1 MPFPYHAVLL
11 RVYIVTFPFDLHSA
25 AVFDSHIPCRSHA
38 VPLPCHEY
46 AFHGR
51 FVAGWRHADGM
62 RTAWELNVG
71 DLTAVGAFL
80 LQCGVTGSLL
90 SEAGEWQGR
99 GRVAAWYV

>member
-1 MPFPYHAVLL
+1 M
-11 RVYIVTFPFDLHSA
+11 TFPFDLHSA
-25 AVFDSHIPCRSHA
+25 AVFDSYIPCRSHA
-38 VPLPCHEY
+38 VPLPFPCH
-46 AFHGR
+46 ATNMPFTAGSWQGR
-51 FVAGWRHADGM
+51 GM